1 MACWNTKISYS
12 SLNSPT
18 SISIFLPGISL
29 LPFVGAALPDCIRP
43 PAAAQ
48 GRPSSPVVKT
58 GALAWA
64 GVRGLPTGRPGNK
77 TVIGTNAPMRR
88 LLPFVFLSLLL
99 LGKLACSGASSGG
112 HSAEIDTVQHALV
125 VNVARS
131 GLKSSVSVAGWIK
144 QQFYIGR
151 FDVRWSADDNA
162 GQIRVNANMQ
172 SQSVTKLERSIVLR
186 FNVDPQDKSV
196 VF

>member
-1 MACWNTKISYS
+1 
-12 SLNSPT
+12 
-18 SISIFLPGISL
+18 
-29 LPFVGAALPDCIRP
+29 
-43 PAAAQ
+43 
-48 GRPSSPVVKT
+48 
-58 GALAWA
+58 
-64 GVRGLPTGRPGNK
+64 
-77 TVIGTNAPMRR
+77 MRR
-88 LLPFVFLSLLL
+88 LLSFVFLSLLL

-151 FDVRWSADDNA
+151 FDVRWSADDITDGPNA

-196 VF
+196 VFAGMVLEGDELIAPSGKPYSLDGAVSAMWDRRGKTYLKDLPEDALEELRNGG